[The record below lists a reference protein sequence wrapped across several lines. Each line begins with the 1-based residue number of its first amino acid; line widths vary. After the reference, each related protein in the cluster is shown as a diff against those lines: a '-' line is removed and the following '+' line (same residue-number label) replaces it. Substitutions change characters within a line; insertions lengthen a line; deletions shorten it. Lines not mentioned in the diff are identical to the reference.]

1 MALRGCKA
9 SNTYREGNA
18 GLSGH
23 PPANLIHNLKMW
35 NGATGRGGVCSASL
49 WHQEGS
55 GVRGGGVSRMDYF
68 SSS

>member
-23 PPANLIHNLKMW
+23 PPANLIHDLKMW
-35 NGATGRGGVCSASL
+35 NRATGRGGVC
-49 WHQEGS
+49 WVGC
-55 GVRGGGVSRMDYF
+55 GVGGVSRMDYF